1 MGAYTSGNPRFHE
14 AMPIPLY
21 TQTVIALI
29 WDFDRTLIPG
39 NQQDPLFDEYD
50 VDARAFWS
58 EVDGLVDY
66 YSARG
71 VRVARDTAYLTHL
84 LTYVDQGRFEGLTRA
99 KLHELGARI
108 EVAPGIPEFLEA
120 SKRYVTEIPEFA
132 HEEISVE
139 HYVVSTGILSMIE
152 GSVVAPY
159 VDWIWANDFIE
170 RPAPPGY
177 LDRLGID
184 EPASPVSRL
193 GYTIDNTSKTRAVFE
208 INKGVNKTPSIDVNA
223 LMSEEQRRVPIKNMI
238 YIADGPSDVPV
249 FSILNQRGG
258 KTLGVYTTSPVNN
271 FRQVRQLQSQGRI
284 QGMAEA
290 DYRVGKAAY
299 LWLIDSIDQIAREI
313 LDARH
318 KAFAEIPRAPGHAD

>member
-1 MGAYTSGNPRFHE
+1 
-14 AMPIPLY
+14 MPVPLY

-39 NQQDPLFDEYD
+39 NQQDPLFEEYG
-50 VDARAFWS
+50 VDPRAFWT
-58 EVDGLVDY
+58 EVDGLVEY
-66 YSARG
+66 YRQRG
-71 VRVARDTAYLTHL
+71 IRVARDTAYLNHM
-84 LTYVDQGRFEGLTRA
+84 LTYVEQGAFKGLTRT
-99 KLHELGARI
+99 KLRELGARI
-108 EVAPGIPEFLEA
+108 EMAPGIPEFFRLAKEYTT
-120 SKRYVTEIPEFA
+120 SIPEFV

-139 HYVVSTGILSMIE
+139 HYVVSTGILPMIE
-152 GSVVAPY
+152 GSAVAPY

-177 LDRLGID
+177 VGTLGID
-184 EPASPVSRL
+184 EGEFPISHL
-193 GYTIDNTSKTRAVFE
+193 GYTLDNTSKTKAVFE
-208 INKGVNKTPSIDVNA
+208 INKGVNKNATIDVNA

-258 KTLGVYTTSPVNN
+258 KTLGVYTTNPTNN
-271 FRQVRQLQSQGRI
+271 FKQVRQLQTQGRI

-290 DYRVGKAAY
+290 DYREGKAAF

-313 LDARH
+313 VDARR
-318 KAFAEIPRAPGHAD
+318 KAFAEIPRAPGHAE